1 MYTVQKIPNPEI
13 PLFKV
18 RSSSGKVTKTL
29 HRNIL
34 LPFTSIPESDLEIPS
49 KRVAKK
55 IRKSIKKGTS
65 CSSSSESTESDS
77 DGSETD
83 TVTCRIIRSTVK
95 PVLSSREAKISS
107 INSNHGISSS
117 LQNSSVP
124 EPTNQL
130 DQQVDNASVVSSDMS
145 RSHENEDSRVES
157 SVQLSNRSSRIFPR
171 RTTRVRKA
179 PNRYGEWIS

>member
-1 MYTVQKIPNPEI
+1 M
-13 PLFKV
+13 
-18 RSSSGKVTKTL
+18 
-29 HRNIL
+29 L

-83 TVTCRIIRSTVK
+83 TVTCRIIRSSVK

-130 DQQVDNASVVSSDMS
+130 DQQVDNASVVCSDM
-145 RSHENEDSRVES
+145 
-157 SVQLSNRSSRIFPR
+157 
-171 RTTRVRKA
+171 
-179 PNRYGEWIS
+179 

>member
-1 MYTVQKIPNPEI
+1 MGEQGAADRRV
-13 PLFKV
+13 
-18 RSSSGKVTKTL
+18 
-29 HRNIL
+29 
-34 LPFTSIPESDLEIPS
+34 PS

-55 IRKSIKKGTS
+55 IRKSSKKGTNCS
-65 CSSSSESTESDS
+65 CSSESTESDS
-77 DGSETD
+77 DGLETD
-83 TVTCRIIRSTVK
+83 TVTCRITRSSAK
-95 PVLSSREAKISS
+95 PVLSSKEAEISS
-107 INSNHGISSS
+107 INSNHEISS

-157 SVQLSNRSSRIFPR
+157 SVQLSNRSSRTFPR